1 LQKNIFGLL
10 SIVVSLYWS
19 LSGLVNQAPISKK
32 ITVGRPGDFSVEQL
46 MAFDYVLI
54 PKSISLKTFYYSM
67 MISALLF
74 LYIQKKRNGVAML
87 YKIAIVF
94 FIAGLLVFNTVMY

>member
-1 LQKNIFGLL
+1 L

-19 LSGLVNQAPISKK
+19 LSGLVTQAPISKK

-46 MAFDYVLI
+46 MAVDYVLI

-74 LYIQKKRNGVAML
+74 LYIQKKKKWCRYAVQNSHCIFYCRLAC
-87 YKIAIVF
+87 I
-94 FIAGLLVFNTVMY
+94 